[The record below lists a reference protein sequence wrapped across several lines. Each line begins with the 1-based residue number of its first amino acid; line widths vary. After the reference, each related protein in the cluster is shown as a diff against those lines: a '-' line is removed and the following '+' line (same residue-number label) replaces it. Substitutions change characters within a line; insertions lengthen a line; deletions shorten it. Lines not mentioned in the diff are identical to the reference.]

1 MKLSEKVASM
11 ALSPIRKFAPIA
23 KEREEQGV
31 KIYYLNIG
39 QPDIETPSCFVE
51 AIQSFDEDVIEYANS
66 QGLDPLVDAIC
77 DYFES
82 YGMHYEKEDIMITN
96 GGSEALSMVYNC
108 ILNPGDNI
116 LVPEPYYTNYDAFV
130 AMTSGYI
137 KPITTSPEEGY
148 FFADAEKIE
157 KCIDENTKAICLPA
171 PGNPTGKTLSIDDI
185 RIICEVA
192 EKHDLWIIA
201 DEVYREFVYDGGDMT
216 SFGMLPEFADR
227 VVIVDSISK
236 RYSSCGARIGFIVT
250 KNKDMQEGLMKIAQG
265 RLCVPTLEQI
275 GATELFRLPKSYY
288 DEVCAEYES
297 RRDAAYAEIS
307 RIPGVVCQKPGGSFY
322 LMAKLPVDNAED
334 FLLFMLHDFEDN
346 GETVMFTPA
355 EGFYATDGL
364 GKEEIRIAYVL
375 NAKDMARSA
384 ELIRLGIEAY
394 NNRK

>member
-1 MKLSEKVASM
+1 MKLSEKVNSM
-11 ALSPIRKFAPIA
+11 ALSPIRKFTPIA
-23 KEREEQGV
+23 KDREQKGT

-51 AIQSFDEDVIEYANS
+51 AIQNFDEDVIEYANS
-66 QGLDPLVDAIC
+66 QGLDPLLDAIV
-77 DYFES
+77 DYFAAN
-82 YGMHYEKEDIMITN
+82 GMDFDTEDVMVTN

-108 ILNPGDNI
+108 ILNPGENI
-116 LVPEPYYTNYDAFV
+116 LIPEPYYTNYDAFV

-137 KPITTSPEEGY
+137 KPITTSPEDGY

-157 KCIDENTKAICLPA
+157 SCIDENTRAICLPA
-171 PGNPTGKTLSIDDI
+171 PGNPTGRTLTLDDI
-185 RIICEVA
+185 RLICEVA

-201 DEVYREFVYDGGDMT
+201 DEVYREFVYDGAEMT

-236 RYSSCGARIGFIVT
+236 RYSSCGARIGFVVT

-265 RLCVPTLEQI
+265 RLCVPTLEQM

-288 DEVCAEYES
+288 DEVCAEYEA
-297 RRDAAYAEIS
+297 RRDAAYEEIS
-307 RIPGVVCQKPGGSFY
+307 KIPGVVCRKPGGSFY
-322 LMAKLPVDNAED
+322 LMAKLPIDNAED
-334 FLLFMLHDFEDN
+334 FLLFMLEEFEHN

-355 EGFYATDGL
+355 EGFYATEGL

-394 NNRK
+394 NNR

>member
-1 MKLSEKVASM
+1 MKLSEKIASM
-11 ALSPIRKFAPIA
+11 ALSPIRKFVPIA

-148 FFADAEKIE
+148 FFAYAEKIE
-157 KCIDENTKAICLPA
+157 KCIDKNTKAICLPA

>member
-1 MKLSEKVASM
+1 MKISEKVANMSM
-11 ALSPIRKFAPIA
+11 SPIRKFAAMA
-23 KEREEQGV
+23 KEREEHGV

-39 QPDIETPSCFVE
+39 QPDIETPSCFVD
-51 AIQSFDEDVIEYANS
+51 AIKNFDEDVIEYANS
-66 QGLDPLVDAIC
+66 QGLDPLVSAIC

-108 ILNPGDNI
+108 ILNPGENI

-148 FFADAEKIE
+148 FFADAERIE
-157 KCIDENTKAICLPA
+157 KCIDEKTKAICLPA
-171 PGNPTGKTLSIDDI
+171 PGNPTGRTLSLDDI
-185 RIICEVA
+185 RVICEVA

-201 DEVYREFVYDGGDMT
+201 DEVYREFVYDGGTMT

-275 GATELFRLPKSYY
+275 GATELFRLPESYY

-307 RIPGVVCQKPGGSFY
+307 KIPGVVCQKPGGSFY
-322 LMAKLPVDNAED
+322 LMAKLPIDNAED

-355 EGFYATDGL
+355 EGFYATEGL